1 MSDVGCRNHGTRQPA
16 AGTQQTN
23 NAMKSRYKIL
33 IHVLFWIYMLNQAF
47 FPVYLN
53 KIDTKLLQDY
63 IYLKDIFITTLLN
76 IVVFYAVY
84 FVIPKFLRLRR
95 KWYVFPFVILLA
107 VALSAVRLP
116 VEIAYWKY
124 LVKMPASQLQFQY
137 EWIWATL
144 KITVIISI
152 YAMLIRFSIDW
163 FESQKYKDELI
174 KERQAGEIALLRSQ
188 VNPHFLFNTL
198 NNIYSL
204 VYNKSDEA
212 PEAVMKLSSI
222 MRYML
227 YDSNTDVVAVNKEV
241 EYLNSFIELQ
251 QLRIT
256 QKGFIEMKVTGS
268 MENRTIAP
276 MLLIPFVENAFKHGE
291 KNHTP
296 GIIINLDL
304 EPGRLVFTV
313 QNYIKPNP
321 QAPAEESG
329 GFGLENIKRRL
340 GLLYPDKHELTLNLS
355 EEKFKIELI
364 IQN

>member
-1 MSDVGCRNHGTRQPA
+1 
-16 AGTQQTN
+16 
-23 NAMKSRYKIL
+23 
-33 IHVLFWIYMLNQAF
+33 
-47 FPVYLN
+47 
-53 KIDTKLLQDY
+53 
-63 IYLKDIFITTLLN
+63 
-76 IVVFYAVY
+76 
-84 FVIPKFLRLRR
+84 
-95 KWYVFPFVILLA
+95 VILLA
-107 VALSAVRLP
+107 VVLSAVRLP

-124 LVKMPASQLQFQY
+124 IIKMPASEMQFQY

-227 YDSNTDVVAVNKEV
+227 YDSNTDFVPVNKEV

-251 QLRIT
+251 QMRIP
-256 QKGFIEMKVTGS
+256 QKGFVEIKVFGS

-291 KNHTP
+291 KNHEP
-296 GIIINLDL
+296 GIIIHLNL
-304 EPGRLVFTV
+304 EPDKLIFTV
-313 QNYIKPNP
+313 ENYVKQNNQLPV
-321 QAPAEESG
+321 EESG
-329 GFGLENIKRRL
+329 GFGLLNIQRRL
-340 GLLYPDKHELTLNLS
+340 GLLYPDKHELKINTIG
-355 EEKFKIELI
+355 EMHKIELKI
-364 IQN
+364 LN

>member
-1 MSDVGCRNHGTRQPA
+1 
-16 AGTQQTN
+16 
-23 NAMKSRYKIL
+23 MKSRYKIL

-53 KIDTKLLQDY
+53 KIDTKLLQDN

-76 IVVFYAVY
+76 IFVFYVVY
-84 FVIPKFLRLRR
+84 YVIPKFLRLRR

-107 VALSAVRLP
+107 MALSAVRFPIEL
-116 VEIAYWKY
+116 AYWKY
-124 LVKMPASQLQFQY
+124 LVKMPDSQLQFQY

-144 KITVIISI
+144 KYTLIISI

-227 YDSNTDVVAVNKEV
+227 YDSNTDFVAVNKEV

-256 QKGFIEMKVTGS
+256 QKGFVEINVIGS

-291 KNHTP
+291 KNHAP
-296 GIIINLDL
+296 GIIINLSLKPDK
-304 EPGRLVFTV
+304 LVFTV
-313 QNYIKPNP
+313 ENYIKPNP
-321 QAPAEESG
+321 QVPPTEESG

-340 GLLYPDKHELTLNLS
+340 GLLYPDKHELTLNVS
-355 EEKFKIELI
+355 EEMFKVELV
-364 IQN
+364 IQNG

>member
-1 MSDVGCRNHGTRQPA
+1 MSDVGTTAPGTRHQKSNRIIP
-16 AGTQQTN
+16 
-23 NAMKSRYKIL
+23 MKSRYKIL
-33 IHVLFWIYMLNQAF
+33 IHVLFWIYMLNQAL

-53 KIDTKLLQDY
+53 KIDTKYLLDN

-76 IVVFYAVY
+76 IFIFYTIY
-84 FVIPKFLRLRR
+84 YVIPNFLRFRR
-95 KWYVFPFVILLA
+95 KWFIFPFVILLA
-107 VALSAVRLP
+107 VGLSAVRLP

-124 LVKMPASQLQFQY
+124 IIKLPASELQFQY
-137 EWIWATL
+137 DWIWATL
-144 KITVIISI
+144 KYTVIISI

-174 KERQAGEIALLRSQ
+174 KERQASEIALLRSQ

-227 YDSNTDVVAVNKEV
+227 YDSNTDLVDVNKEV

-256 QKGFIEMKVTGS
+256 QKGFVEIKVDGS

-276 MLLIPFVENAFKHGE
+276 MLLIPFVENAFKHGD
-291 KNHTP
+291 KNHAP
-296 GIIINLDL
+296 GIIIHLKLKAD
-304 EPGRLVFTV
+304 RLIFTV
-313 QNYIKPNP
+313 ENYSKSSNLPP
-321 QAPAEESG
+321 VEEPG
-329 GFGLENIKRRL
+329 GFGLDNIKRRL
-340 GLLYPDKHELTLNLS
+340 GLLYPDKHELKLTNS
-355 EEKFKIELI
+355 EDMFKIELTI
-364 IQN
+364 LN

>member
-1 MSDVGCRNHGTRQPA
+1 
-16 AGTQQTN
+16 
-23 NAMKSRYKIL
+23 MKSRYKIL

-76 IVVFYAVY
+76 IVVFYTVY
-84 FVIPKFLRLRR
+84 YTIPKFLRLRR
-95 KWYVFPFVILLA
+95 KWYIFPFVILLA
-107 VALSAVRLP
+107 AGLSAVRLP

-124 LVKMPASQLQFQY
+124 LVKMPANELQFQY

-144 KITVIISI
+144 KYTVIISI

-163 FESQKYKDELI
+163 FDAQKFKDELI
-174 KERQAGEIALLRSQ
+174 KERQASEIALLRSQ
-188 VNPHFLFNTL
+188 INPHFLFNTL

-227 YDSNTDVVAVNKEV
+227 YDSNTDLVAVNKEI

-256 QKGFIEMKVTGS
+256 QKGFVEIKVNGS
-268 MENRTIAP
+268 MENRTIVP
-276 MLLIPFVENAFKHGE
+276 MLLIPFVENAFKHGDKTHE
-291 KNHTP
+291 P
-296 GIIINLDL
+296 GIFIQLNLEAD
-304 EPGRLVFTV
+304 RLVFTV
-313 QNYIKPNP
+313 ANYIKLNN
-321 QAPAEESG
+321 QVTTEDNG

-340 GLLYPDKHELTLNLS
+340 GLLYPDKHELTINKS
-355 EEKFKIELI
+355 EDKFKIELI
-364 IQN
+364 ILN

>member
-1 MSDVGCRNHGTRQPA
+1 
-16 AGTQQTN
+16 
-23 NAMKSRYKIL
+23 
-33 IHVLFWIYMLNQAF
+33 MLNQAF
-47 FPVYLN
+47 FPVFLN
-53 KIDTKLLQDY
+53 KIDTKYLQDY

-76 IVVFYAVY
+76 IFVFYAIY
-84 FVIPKFLRLRR
+84 FVIPNFLKFKR

-107 VALSAVRLP
+107 ALLSFVRLP

-124 LVKMPASQLQFQY
+124 IIKMPASELQFQFD
-137 EWIWATL
+137 WLWATL

-174 KERQAGEIALLRSQ
+174 KERQASEIALLRSQ

-227 YDSNTDVVAVNKEV
+227 YDSNTDFVPLFKEV

-251 QLRIT
+251 QLRIP
-256 QKGFIEMKVTGS
+256 QKGFVELKVLGS
-268 MENRTIAP
+268 MDNRIIAP
-276 MLLIPFVENAFKHGE
+276 MLLIPFVENAFKHGDKTHE
-291 KNHTP
+291 P
-296 GIIINLDL
+296 GITIQLTL
-304 EPGRLVFTV
+304 ETNRLIFTVENYLRLVNQGT
-313 QNYIKPNP
+313 ND
-321 QAPAEESG
+321 ESG
-329 GFGLENIKRRL
+329 GFGLENIRRRL
-340 GLLYPDKHELTLNLS
+340 GLLYPEKHELTINIT
-355 EEKFKIELI
+355 EEKYKVELSI
-364 IQN
+364 LS